1 MCVLNRDELIYLS
14 AADVACV
21 LPAPSKLLQLLEA
34 MFSHKAQGETEMP
47 PKLGIHP
54 KGGSFLHAMPASVP
68 AMSAAG
74 VKWVAAYPGNASL
87 GLPQVSGLMI
97 VNDCNTGL
105 PKAVLDG
112 TVITAARTAAASVL
126 AARFLAR
133 PDSDTLGIL
142 GCGVQGRSHVN
153 AFASEFALRRVVAFD
168 LNTDITQRFVAE
180 MFDLHGIDVV
190 PASSARQ
197 VVETCDMVVTAGPIT
212 NPPHATIQSGWLRQ
226 GAFAV
231 SIDYA
236 SYWHPKALAEM
247 DVLCTDDAA
256 QVSSHQ
262 REGYLPG
269 LPAIDLELADLVSG
283 KQTGRTDSS
292 QRTFACNLGIALE
305 DVVVAKEVV
314 DRAQQL
320 GIGTAWPR

>member
-1 MCVLNRDELIYLS
+1 LNRDELIYLS
-14 AADVACV
+14 AADVARV
-21 LPAPSKLLQLLEA
+21 LPSPSELLQLLET
-34 MFSHKAQGETEMP
+34 MFKHKAHGETEMP

-54 KGGSFLHAMPASVP
+54 KDESFLHAMPASVP

-87 GLPQVSGLMI
+87 GLSQVSGLMI
-97 VNDCNTGL
+97 LNDCNTGL
-105 PKAVLDG
+105 PRAVLDG

-142 GCGVQGRSHVN
+142 GCGVQGRSHVM
-153 AFASEFALRRVVAFD
+153 AFTSEFALRRVVAFD
-168 LNTDITQRFVAE
+168 LNTDITQRFARE
-180 MFDLHGIDVV
+180 MFDLHGVDVV
-190 PASSARQ
+190 AASSALQ
-197 VVETCDMVVTAGPIT
+197 VVEMCDMVVTAGPIT
-212 NPPHATIQSGWLRQ
+212 NPPHATIQPGWLRP

-231 SIDYA
+231 SIDYG
-236 SYWHPKALAEM
+236 SYWHPEALAEM
-247 DVLCTDDAA
+247 DVLCTDDVA

-262 REGYLPG
+262 QEGYLPG
-269 LPAIDLELADLVSG
+269 LPPIALELADLVSG
-283 KQTGRTDSS
+283 RHSGRSDPS

-320 GIGTAWPR
+320 GIGMTWPR

>member
-1 MCVLNRDELIYLS
+1 MNNDELIYLS
-14 AADVACV
+14 AADVARV
-21 LPAPSKLLQLLEA
+21 LPAPSTLLQLLET
-34 MFSHKAQGETEMP
+34 MFGHKARGETEMP

-54 KGGSFLHAMPASVP
+54 KEESFLHAMPASVP

-97 VNDCNTGL
+97 LNDCSTGL
-105 PKAVLDG
+105 AKAVLDG

-126 AARFLAR
+126 AARYLAR
-133 PDSDTLGIL
+133 SDSETLGIL
-142 GCGVQGRSHVN
+142 GCGVQGRSHVK
-153 AFASEFALRRVVAFD
+153 AFASEFALRHVVAFD
-168 LNTDITQRFVAE
+168 LDTNITQRFAREV
-180 MFDLHGIDVV
+180 FDLHGIDVV
-190 PASSARQ
+190 AASSARQ

-212 NPPHATIQSGWLRQ
+212 NPPHATIQPGWLRP

-231 SIDYA
+231 SIDYG

-247 DVLCTDDAA
+247 DVLCTDDVA

-269 LPAIDLELADLVSG
+269 LPPIVLELADLVAGRHSG
-283 KQTGRTDSS
+283 RSDPS